1 LKKLVLFKFYIMFST
16 PIIECVPNFSEGVD
30 TAKINAIAD
39 SIRSVEGVEL
49 LDVDPGRATNRTVMT
64 FVGPPEQVIEAA
76 FEAIK
81 KASLLIDMRQHKG
94 EHPRIGA
101 TDVCPLIPISG
112 ITMAETVEF
121 AKRLASRVG
130 SELGIPV
137 YLYGYAAQMAEREN
151 LAVIRAGEYEGL
163 AQKILDPKWKPDF
176 GPNEFNAKAGA
187 TVIGARDFL
196 VAYNI
201 NLNTRSVR
209 KANAV
214 AFDLREQGRVLREG
228 HPTLGT
234 IVRDEKGEPVRVPGV
249 LKAVKAIG
257 WYIEE
262 YGIAQVS
269 MNLTN
274 IQVTPL
280 HIAFEEACKSATSRG
295 MRVTGSELVGMIPL
309 NAILE
314 AGRYFLYKQGSSAG
328 ASEEE
333 LIHIAVKSLG
343 LDELAPFDPQKK
355 IIEYAIAKAES
366 QKLVRLSLKAFA
378 NETAKDSPAPGG
390 GSISAYVGAL
400 GAALGTM
407 VANLSAAK
415 RGWED
420 KLEFFSNWAVKGQEI
435 KDELLAKV
443 DQDTQAFN
451 SVMEAYNL
459 PKNTEAER
467 EYRQAKIQE
476 ATRWAIETP
485 LNVLKQAYS
494 ALPLLKS
501 MFYEGNPNSISDAA
515 VGILCARTAMEG
527 AYFNIMINGQ
537 SYENKTWLSGIVE
550 EARLMLREAEKLE
563 SEVKAYL
570 AQKWEG

>member
-1 LKKLVLFKFYIMFST
+1 MFPT
-16 PIIECVPNFSEGVD
+16 PIIECVPNFSEGID
-30 TAKINAIAD
+30 LAKINAIAD

-49 LDVDPGRATNRTVMT
+49 LDVDPGQATNRTVMT
-64 FVGPPEQVIEAA
+64 FVGPPERVIEAA

-81 KASLLIDMRQHKG
+81 KAGQIIDMRQHKG
-94 EHPRIGA
+94 KHPRMGA

-112 ITMAETVEF
+112 ITMAETIEF

-137 YLYGYAAQMAEREN
+137 YLYGYAAQTADREN

-163 AQKILDPKWKPDF
+163 AQKMLDPKWKPDF

-196 VAYNI
+196 VAYNV
-201 NLNTRSVR
+201 NLNTQSVR
-209 KANAV
+209 KANSV
-214 AFDLREQGRVLREG
+214 AFDLREQGRILREG
-228 HPTLGT
+228 HPTLGKIIT
-234 IVRDEKGEPVRVPGV
+234 DENGEPVRAPGV

-280 HIAFEEACKSATSRG
+280 HIAFEEACKSATARG

-309 NAILE
+309 NAMLE
-314 AGRYFLYKQGSSAG
+314 AGRYFLHKQGSSAG
-328 ASEEE
+328 VSEQE

-343 LDELAPFDPQKK
+343 LDELTPFDPKKK

-366 QKLVRLSLKAFA
+366 QKLVRLSLKEFA

-390 GSISAYVGAL
+390 GSVSAYVGAL

-407 VANLSAAK
+407 VANLSAGK
-415 RGWED
+415 RGWEN
-420 KLEFFSNWAVKGQEI
+420 KLEFFSNWAVTGQQI

-443 DQDTQAFN
+443 DQDAQAFN
-451 SVMEAYNL
+451 SIMQALSL

-467 EYRQAKIQE
+467 EHRQAKVQE
-476 ATRWAIETP
+476 ATRLAIETP
-485 LNVLKQAYS
+485 LHVLKQAYNV
-494 ALPLLKS
+494 LPLLKS

-537 SYENKTWLSGIVE
+537 SYENKTWFSGIVK
-550 EARLMLREAEKLE
+550 EARLMLDEAEKLE
-563 SEVKAYL
+563 LEVKAYL
-570 AQKWEG
+570 SQKWEG